1 MAETIQ
7 RNSPDSSMGWEY
19 RVQTIGN
26 LFGTKDE
33 NIEATLNEWGEDGWE
48 AINVY
53 TPEGSGKVTMVAK
66 RPLSDRVRR
75 QRSMP

>member
-7 RNSPDSSMGWEY
+7 WEY
-19 RVQTIGN
+19 RVQTIGSM
-26 LFGTKDE
+26 FGTRDE
-33 NIEATLNEWGEDGWE
+33 NIEATLNEWGEEGWE

-66 RPLSDRVRR
+66 RPLQATRR
-75 QRSMP
+75 SRPLSG